1 MHSKRGTTYEYSI
14 LSRRSALMLLSA
26 ASMQAIGARLAR
38 ADAAD
43 DLTSVEA
50 ILAEAEAGLDVIAG
64 DYEELCKRQSH
75 TLDTLHDVNIHIAKI
90 QRNVVGIAKRLTKKQ
105 GELCLNVS
113 DEYKV
118 GHRGVVD
125 VLLGSTSI
133 EDFIENLYYYN
144 KVSEGEVELIQN
156 VKEER
161 ARLEDER
168 DRLGKKRDELEKVSR
183 AQAEQLEAMRNK
195 QYEAELL
202 VDELDEEVL
211 GLFDEREEGLL
222 AAQQEAAKARKERA
236 RSKCGKTS
244 SASWRD
250 VAIAG
255 MASSSVM
262 PVQRAKRGL
271 VATPCVSQA
280 AAMLYEFEDDYDYGY
295 EDEYEPYSDSDWSED
310 GGSEYD
316 SGMELESP
324 TELEGEQDV
333 IPDAIPEEVPQEEV
347 PSSVG
352 SAAAVIA
359 ACQSTPSPGG
369 GLCAAWCS
377 NVLMNAGFDFVS
389 GNANDMYAE
398 YCYSTDLSE
407 LRPGMAVAVS
417 THPHTTAGRIYGH
430 IGMYIGDGT
439 VMDNIGYIRTIS
451 LEEWMS
457 YYGET
462 VPVRWGWLGGYVL
475 E

>member
-1 MHSKRGTTYEYSI
+1 MHSKRGMRYEYTS
-14 LSRRSALMLLSA
+14 LSRRSALMLLSVA
-26 ASMQAIGARLAR
+26 GMQAIGARVAR

-43 DLTSVEA
+43 DLVNAEA
-50 ILAEAEAGLDVIAG
+50 ELAEAQAGLNVIAD
-64 DYEELCKRQSH
+64 DYEALCKRQSD
-75 TLDTLHDVNIHIAKI
+75 TLDALHDVNIHIAKI
-90 QRNVVGIAKRLTKKQ
+90 QRNVEGIAKRLTKKQ
-105 GELCLNVS
+105 GELCVNVS

-118 GHRGVVD
+118 GNRGVVD

-144 KVSEGEVELIQN
+144 KVSEGQFELIQS
-156 VKEER
+156 VKDER

-168 DRLGKKRDELEKVSR
+168 DRLGKKRDELERVSR
-183 AQAEQLEAMRNK
+183 TQAEQLEAMRDK
-195 QYEAELL
+195 QYEAEIL
-202 VDELDEEVL
+202 VDGLDEETLSLV
-211 GLFDEREEGLL
+211 DEREEGLL

-236 RSKCGKTS
+236 RANRGKTS
-244 SASWRD
+244 STSWRD
-250 VAIAG
+250 AAIAG
-255 MASSSVM
+255 MASSSAM
-262 PVQRAKRGL
+262 PVQSAKRSAFA
-271 VATPCVSQA
+271 VPRVSQA
-280 AAMLYEFEDDYDYGY
+280 GAMAYEFEDDYDYGY
-295 EDEYEPYSDSDWSED
+295 EDEYGSHSDSDWSED
-310 GGSEYD
+310 GEPD
-316 SGMELESP
+316 SDSW
-324 TELEGEQDV
+324 TEPEPQTVPEGEQ
-333 IPDAIPEEVPQEEV
+333 DAIPEEVPQE
-347 PSSVG
+347 SSPNVG